1 MLLAVKMYQRERER
15 VEKLSF
21 KRMVGLMYEITCKRS
36 RTVDSVVEYVA
47 NITREESATTKM
59 LLAEL

>member
-1 MLLAVKMYQRERER
+1 M
-15 VEKLSF
+15 EKISF
-21 KRMVGLMYEITCKRS
+21 KRMVGMMYEITCKRS

-47 NITREESATTKM
+47 NITQEESATTKM